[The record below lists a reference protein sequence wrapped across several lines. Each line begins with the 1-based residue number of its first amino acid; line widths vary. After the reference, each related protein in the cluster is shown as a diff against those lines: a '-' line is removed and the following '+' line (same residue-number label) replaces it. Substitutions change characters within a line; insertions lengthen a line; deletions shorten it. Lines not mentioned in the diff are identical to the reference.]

1 MNILDKLKEIFNKL
15 KEIIKSKEGITLV
28 GVITLLLVI
37 TIINVAVKDTHAYYN
52 SVTDPVQIFN
62 GKVGNF
68 KPRIDS
74 FYIKE
79 ITTPKYT
86 NIGTNIVYITPGN
99 NNSNLDQVCITETND
114 INDCNDKWQ
123 SIQSN
128 NQYSYT
134 FTTEGQKVIFGFVKD
149 RYGNKSLSSS
159 DVITYDVTSPTVS
172 YSVPEGTYNANQTV
186 TVTPSDA
193 VSGVGLW
200 MVHAYKNSVFD
211 EVQSSWDLTG
221 WPSYNVTLTEGYW
234 TVYSRVY
241 DNTSNIIVQEPNNGD
256 NWFYQNYTIDT
267 TPPTVWYSLTGG
279 TYTGSQTVTITP
291 SDNLTGVGYWVVHV
305 YKDGAIV
312 EQRELTGQPSYTVTL
327 TEGSS
332 WTVYASIYDN
342 AGNLIT
348 QQPNNGYGWYY
359 QNYTINKPGKTGQDL
374 INERESNSALQDTAV
389 SGLYRYYGSPSQV
402 TNNYICLG
410 PIGETC
416 QSDEGKNKY
425 MYRILG
431 IADGTEKSTLDIDE
445 GSIKVIKAISIGDYP
460 WNTDGTYGV
469 DWDKSTLQ
477 KELNSTL
484 FYNSDLL
491 DQRIKGKI
499 KSVKWYK
506 GNIGYSCSYD
516 RECPPVTDASNTIT
530 NNPYPIGL
538 MYASDYRNSWAYWAP
553 ENDIQSV
560 GYQWLCEQYVGN
572 LYGWTLCK
580 SEYTM
585 TLFDN
590 GVYPLKVW
598 YTNSYGDLE
607 CYGRWAVDSRMVRPV
622 FYLVPNISLIGGGT
636 EDNPFTINS

>member
-1 MNILDKLKEIFNKL
+1 MKKEKLNKV

-68 KPRIDS
+68 KPRIDI

-79 ITTPKYT
+79 NNVQPKYT
-86 NIGTNIVYITPGN
+86 NSNINTVYLTPGN
-99 NNSNLDQVCITETND
+99 NNSNLDQVCITETDD
-114 INDCNDKWQ
+114 INTCNGKWQ
-123 SIQSN
+123 NITEN

-134 FTTEGQKVIFGFVKD
+134 FPDGTEGAKVIFGFVKD
-149 RYGNKSLSSS
+149 RYGNKSLSIS
-159 DVITYDVTSPTVS
+159 DIITYDVTPPTVS
-172 YSVPEGTYNANQTV
+172 YSVPGGTYNTNQTV

-267 TPPTVWYSLTGG
+267 TPPTVWYSLSEG
-279 TYTGSQTVTITP
+279 TYTGTQTLTIIP

-305 YKDGAIV
+305 YKDNVFDSTQSI
-312 EQRELTGQPSYTVTL
+312 ELTGQPSYTVTL

-348 QQPNNGYGWYY
+348 QTPNNGAGWYY
-359 QNYTINKPGKTGQDL
+359 QNYTINKPGKSGQDL
-374 INERESNSALQDTAV
+374 INDRYNNAALQDDPV
-389 SGLYRYYGSPSQV
+389 DGLYRYYGTKDQV

-410 PIGETC
+410 PTFEDTC
-416 QSDEGKNKY
+416 QDGND
-425 MYRILG
+425 MYRIIG
-431 IADGTEKSTLDIDE
+431 ITEDGR
-445 GSIKVIKAISIGDYP
+445 IKVIKAKSIGTIMLND
-460 WNTDGTYGV
+460 TYGAPRK
-469 DWDKSTLQ
+469 WNETNAYTH
-477 KELNSTL
+477 LNGD
-484 FYNSDLL
+484 FYNSVNT
-491 DQRIKGKI
+491 RIKGLIEYHTWNMEK
-499 KSVKWYK
+499 
-506 GNIGYSCSYD
+506 YSG
-516 RECPPVTDASNTIT
+516 SN
-530 NNPYPIGL
+530 NWPSENPTSDSISEGTVQNFIGL
-538 MYASDYRNSWAYWAP
+538 MYATDYPNAGPNTKKDLTNWLY
-553 ENDIQSV
+553 IQ
-560 GYQWLCEQYVGN
+560 N
-572 LYGWTLCK
+572 GWNNI
-580 SEYTM
+580 SETYEFTM
-585 TLFDN
+585 TRYGLNSTGYYSVWRVDDGYIGKTPAN
-590 GVYPLKVW
+590 ATAPL
-598 YTNSYGDLE
+598 
-607 CYGRWAVDSRMVRPV
+607 RPV
-622 FYLVPNISLIGGGT
+622 FYLIPNIKLTGT
-636 EDNPFTINS
+636 GISSDPFRIVN